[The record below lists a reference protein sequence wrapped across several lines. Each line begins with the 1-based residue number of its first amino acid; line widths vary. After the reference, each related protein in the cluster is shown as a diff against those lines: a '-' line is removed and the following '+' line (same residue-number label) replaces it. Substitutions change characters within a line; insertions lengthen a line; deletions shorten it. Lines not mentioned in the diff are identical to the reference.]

1 MEPTEPSFI
10 DKTKNFANFSWDI
23 MNYLRKNGADSLVV
37 SKETYET
44 RHEICKSCEMWIKK
58 KDMCAECGCF
68 IPAKARVVLE
78 SCPVDKWSQDRDGWE
93 DALRRVSEKIDEDN

>member
-58 KDMCAECGCF
+58 KDMVNSNF
-68 IPAKARVVLE
+68 VDLMIKTFQQF
-78 SCPVDKWSQDRDGWE
+78 SC
-93 DALRRVSEKIDEDN
+93 KIGSLKVKSR

>member
-58 KDMCAECGCF
+58 CVRNAD
-68 IPAKARVVLE
+68 VLYLPRLE
-78 SCPVDKWSQDRDGWE
+78 LYWSL
-93 DALRRVSEKIDEDN
+93 AH

>member
-44 RHEICKSCEMWIKK
+44 RHEICKSCEMWIRKK
-58 KDMCAECGCF
+58 ICVRNAD
-68 IPAKARVVLE
+68 VLYLPRLE
-78 SCPVDKWSQDRDGWE
+78 LYWSR
-93 DALRRVSEKIDEDN
+93 AH

>member
-1 MEPTEPSFI
+1 MT
-10 DKTKNFANFSWDI
+10 D
-23 MNYLRKNGADSLVV
+23 G
-37 SKETYET
+37 
-44 RHEICKSCEMWIKK
+44 WIKK

-78 SCPVDKWSQDRDGWE
+78 SCPLDKWSQDRDGWE